1 MELKRRLEIYDN
13 TIWYRRSTMSN
24 EIAKIMQVKEKK
36 RLDHIKRN
44 IIVNVKLNSLADID
58 STIDYINYYRD
69 QLVNYKR
76 EYGFIES
83 I

>member
-44 IIVNVKLNSLADID
+44 IIDNVKLNSLADID